1 MKRRGSAHTFAEKL
15 LMKQVAEE
23 FSKRKDKLG
32 AKEAAKQ
39 LGVSVPS
46 FYNYAAGTDL
56 PRVEVLRT
64 AHKKWDI
71 DWDLIDA
78 STLLKTTKPISAEQ
92 LLLPLIRS
100 VREEDVE
107 VIEVAPGN
115 DSSLRVM
122 LKIRFDTAS
131 SPPTTKPRVHS
142 KS

>member
-1 MKRRGSAHTFAEKL
+1 LKRRGSTHTFAEKL

-23 FSKRKDKLG
+23 FTKQKKKLG
-32 AKEAAKQ
+32 AKEAARQ

-46 FYNYAAGTDL
+46 FYNYAVGSDL
-56 PRVEVLRT
+56 PRIEVLRT
-64 AHKKWDI
+64 AHKKWKI

-78 STLLKTTKPISAEQ
+78 STLLKTTNPISAEQ

-107 VIEVAPGN
+107 VIEVVTGK

-122 LKIRFDTAS
+122 LRIRFATESS
-131 SPPTTKPRVHS
+131 SPTAKNTVQAKR
-142 KS
+142 

>member
-1 MKRRGSAHTFAEKL
+1 LKRSGSAHTFGEKL

-23 FSKRKDKLG
+23 FAQRLKNLG
-32 AKEAAKQ
+32 ARAAADQ
-39 LGVSVPS
+39 LGVSLAS

-64 AHKKWDI
+64 AHTKWGI
-71 DWDLIDA
+71 KWDLIDTA
-78 STLLKTTKPISAEQ
+78 TLLRATKPISAEQ

-107 VIEVAPGN
+107 IVEVATAS

-122 LKIRFDTAS
+122 LKIRFATQ
-131 SPPTTKPRVHS
+131 SPARNQVSTKR
-142 KS
+142 

>member
-1 MKRRGSAHTFAEKL
+1 MR
-15 LMKQVAEE
+15 QVAEE
-23 FSKRKDKLG
+23 FSKRRDSLG

-56 PRVEVLRT
+56 PRIEVLRA
-64 AHKKWDI
+64 AHKKWNI
-71 DWDLIDA
+71 KWDLIDT
-78 STLLKTTKPISAEQ
+78 STLLKTTKPISSEQ

-107 VIEVAPGN
+107 VIQVVGGS

-122 LKIRFDTAS
+122 LKIRFAARKQFPDNKERLPA
-131 SPPTTKPRVHS
+131 KR
-142 KS
+142 